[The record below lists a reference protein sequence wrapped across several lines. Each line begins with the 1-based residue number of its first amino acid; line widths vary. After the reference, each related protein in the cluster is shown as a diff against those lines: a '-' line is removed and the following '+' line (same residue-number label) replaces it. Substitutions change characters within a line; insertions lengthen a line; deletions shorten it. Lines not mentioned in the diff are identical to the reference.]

1 MVATCTQCQCG
12 SVRIVAT
19 GEPVPGPTARAAGA
33 SRRAARSRWGPILV
47 GTALIVAFLIAQ
59 LPVSDLHAAEARAG
73 AAANG
78 VGPLY
83 WLSWFGGSSPAQ
95 YSVLTP
101 ILSGLLS
108 APVVLAAATFAIIA
122 LAEPVLAGSSRPRSA
137 AYFVVAAA
145 VANLWS
151 GRLAFSVGVA
161 LAMAALLL
169 LRRRRP
175 LLGAAVN
182 VVAGLASP
190 LGPAFLLLGLAGV
203 ALSRRE
209 SRRDVVLFGA
219 VSVIGLALPVLAF
232 GAPGPMPFMA
242 STMVWTLAG
251 ILIAACVPMKREQRI
266 GLLIAAAAVLACYL
280 VPNGVGSNIQRYA
293 VLVVPPLVWAT
304 STAPRRVILL
314 GLLPALS
321 YCVFNLGSDLSEA
334 IAPAAQASYY
344 DAVRAALVGQP
355 SVRNHR
361 VEVIDTATHAA
372 SAALVPAVYLAR
384 GWEDHSD
391 IQNNPIF
398 YTPGALTARS
408 YRQWLDTNA
417 VSLIAV
423 PDAPAA
429 ANQPE
434 HDLVTGH
441 VQYLHLVWHDAA
453 WRVYAVTDPVPI
465 VSSQATLVDWSQSSM
480 TIDVAASATVTIK
493 VRPSRYLQLS
503 GPSGDACLSAAGDAA
518 VAAQIATPGVYRLSA
533 ALSLGSLLEGLP
545 VLVGGGPR
553 C

>member
-1 MVATCTQCQCG
+1 M
-12 SVRIVAT
+12 SVETASPRRAT
-19 GEPVPGPTARAAGA
+19 GRAAGA
-33 SRRAARSRWGPILV
+33 LGQVARSRWGPILI
-47 GTALIVAFLIAQ
+47 GAALIMAFLVAQ

-83 WLSWFGGSSPAQ
+83 WMSWFGGSSPAQ

-101 ILSGLLS
+101 ILSGLFS
-108 APVVLAAATFAIIA
+108 APAVLAAATLAIIA
-122 LAEPVLAGSSRPRSA
+122 LAEPVLAGSARPRSA
-137 AYFVVAAA
+137 AYFVMAAA
-145 VANLWS
+145 VVNLWS

-161 LAMAALLL
+161 LAMAALYL
-169 LRRRRP
+169 LRRHRP

-219 VSVIGLALPVLAF
+219 VSVVGLATPVLVF
-232 GAPGPMPFMA
+232 GGSGPMPFMA

-251 ILIAACVPMKREQRI
+251 ILIAACVPMRREQRI
-266 GLLIAAAAVLACYL
+266 GLLIAAAAVLVCYL
-280 VPNGVGSNIQRYA
+280 IPNGVGSNIQRYA
-293 VLVVPPLVWAT
+293 VLVVPPLVWSTA
-304 STAPRRVILL
+304 TAPRRVILL
-314 GLLPALS
+314 GLLPALA
-321 YCVFNLGSDLSEA
+321 YCGFNLGSDLSEA

-344 DAVRAALVGQP
+344 DAVRTALVAQP

-398 YTPGALTARS
+398 YTPGALTAQS

-423 PDAPAA
+423 PDAPSAE
-429 ANQPE
+429 NQPE
-434 HDLVTGH
+434 HDLVTSNLP
-441 VQYLHLVWHDAA
+441 YLHQLWHDSA
-453 WRVYAVTDPVPI
+453 WRIYEVSDPVPI
-465 VSSQATLVDWSQSSM
+465 VSSQATLVSWNQSSM
-480 TIDVAASATVTIK
+480 TIDVAVAATVTIR

-503 GPSGDACLSAAGDAA
+503 GPSGDACLTSAGDAA
-518 VAAQIATPGVYRLSA
+518 IAATIGMPGIYRLSA
-533 ALSLGSLLEGLP
+533 ALSIGSLLEGLP
-545 VLVGGGPR
+545 VIVGGGPR